1 MKWPKVV
8 VAVAIVAG
16 LWFGRSMLLPTEES
30 VPAESET
37 PAVSSQMTRV
47 HALGR
52 LEPRGSVLRVVPM
65 SGNEGARVSRLL
77 VQEGQ
82 QVDAGQLLCV
92 MDGFTRREAA
102 VQEAMANL
110 AVAKGRLSQVL
121 AGAKKGDI
129 EAAKAAY
136 EQAVAQQKLA
146 VRTFERAATL
156 QKSRATSRQQYDDAK
171 SAYDRA
177 VLEVTRRKG
186 IYEALSE
193 VREIDVNLERSNV
206 KVAEARL
213 ASAEADL
220 SAANVLAPASGTVL
234 RIHTR
239 PGEKPQ
245 ETGLLEIGDID
256 HMQVVAEVYE
266 GDVSKLRSGMSVSF
280 RVESL
285 SEILHGTVAEIGTVV
300 SRKVVL
306 TNDPVSDTD
315 ARVVEV
321 RIDIDPN
328 DINSVRRLSN
338 ARVGVDFDLSKIA
351 DGAGDES
358 EMSVLP

>member
-1 MKWPKVV
+1 M
-8 VAVAIVAG
+8 
-16 LWFGRSMLLPTEES
+16 
-30 VPAESET
+30 
-37 PAVSSQMTRV
+37 
-47 HALGR
+47 
-52 LEPRGSVLRVVPM
+52 
-65 SGNEGARVSRLL
+65 
-77 VQEGQ
+77 
-82 QVDAGQLLCV
+82 
-92 MDGFTRREAA
+92 
-102 VQEAMANL
+102 
-110 AVAKGRLSQVL
+110 
-121 AGAKKGDI
+121 
-129 EAAKAAY
+129 
-136 EQAVAQQKLA
+136 
-146 VRTFERAATL
+146 
-156 QKSRATSRQQYDDAK
+156 
-171 SAYDRA
+171 
-177 VLEVTRRKG
+177 
-186 IYEALSE
+186 SE

-213 ASAEADL
+213 ASAEANL